1 MRRSLVV
8 AGLIAGALTALAL
21 AASPAIAGTWP
32 GNGPGNFGGG
42 MMGGNLD
49 DYGRGMMGGS
59 QNQGGRGMMG
69 GSLDDYGRGMMGG
82 SQNQGGRGMMGGS
95 LADLPSGTLTTA
107 QREHL
112 VSMADEEKLA
122 HDVYAALGTTYP
134 DLWQFAHIQRSESM
148 HQSAIRGLLDRYG
161 IADPTASLPAG
172 TFATARMQSLYA
184 ELIAGATTPQK
195 ALAAGI
201 TVETTDIAD
210 LTTGLQGL
218 SAPDVQFVYTHL
230 RTASEHHLAAFGG

>member
-21 AASPAIAGTWP
+21 AASPAIAGAWP
-32 GNGPGNFGGG
+32 GGGPGNFGGG
-42 MMGGNLD
+42 MMGGNGD
-49 DYGRGMMGGS
+49 MMGGS
-59 QNQGGRGMMG
+59 QGQGGRGMMG
-69 GSLDDYGRGMMGG
+69 GG
-82 SQNQGGRGMMGGS
+82 
-95 LADLPSGTLTTA
+95 LAGLPSGTLTTA

-122 HDVYAALGTTYP
+122 HDVYVALGTTYP

-148 HQSAIRGLLDRYG
+148 HQAAIRGLLDRYG
-161 IADPTASLPAG
+161 IADPTASLPDG

-201 TVETTDIAD
+201 AVETTDIAD

>member
-21 AASPAIAGTWP
+21 AASPAIAGAWP
-32 GNGPGNFGGG
+32 GGGPGNFGGG
-42 MMGGNLD
+42 MMGGNGDMMGGSQGQGGRGMMGGGLD

-59 QNQGGRGMMG
+59 QNQGGRGMMSG
-69 GSLDDYGRGMMGG
+69 G
-82 SQNQGGRGMMGGS
+82 
-95 LADLPSGTLTTA
+95 LAGLPSGTLTTA

-122 HDVYAALGTTYP
+122 HDVYVALGTTYP

-148 HQSAIRGLLDRYG
+148 HQAAIRGLLDRYG
-161 IADPTASLPAG
+161 IADPTASLPDG

-201 TVETTDIAD
+201 AVETTDIAD